1 MVMRTHR
8 ADRLT
13 TVVVGGG
20 GFIGSHLVRLL
31 VARGKRKVIVVGRS
45 SAPRFPLPPEVD
57 YIQGDAGDVALNS
70 RLFENCDEIVD
81 LAYATVPKT
90 SFEDPVHDVLAN
102 LPASVSLLRQASRYK
117 LRRVLLVSSGGT
129 VYGDAEYLPI
139 DESHPTNPVSPYGI
153 TKLTLEKY
161 AQMFHRLEGLP
172 VVIVRPGNPFGP
184 NQFGNLGQGFIGAAI
199 FATLARQPVSVF
211 GERGTVR
218 DYVFIDDVA
227 EGLLAALDQGV
238 MGETYNI
245 GTGIG
250 LDNRAVLDALDT
262 VVRPSG
268 YSVEIA
274 ACPRRPFDVAA
285 NVLSPARITY
295 VTGWRPHTNFIDGLG
310 QTWSWALRHR
320 PEEIESTQA
329 TSAEDARSRGSH

>member
-1 MVMRTHR
+1 MATPL
-8 ADRLT
+8 AGSLT
-13 TVVVGGG
+13 SVVVGGG
-20 GFIGSHLVRLL
+20 GFIGSHFVRLL
-31 VARGKRKVIVVGRS
+31 VARGNRKVIVVGRS
-45 SAPRFPLPPEVD
+45 PAPRFPLPSEVD
-57 YIQGDAGDVALNS
+57 YIQGDAGGVALNS
-70 RLFENCDEIVD
+70 RLLERCDEVVD

-102 LPASVSLLRQASRYK
+102 LPASVSLLRQASRCK

-172 VVIVRPGNPFGP
+172 VVVVRPGNPFGP
-184 NQFGNLGQGFIGAAI
+184 NQLGNLGQGFIGAAT
-199 FATLARQPVSVF
+199 FATLARRPVSVF

-218 DYVFIDDVA
+218 DYVFIDDLA
-227 EGLLAALDQGV
+227 EGLLAALEQGIV
-238 MGETYNI
+238 GETYNI

-250 LDNRAVLDALDT
+250 LDNRAVLDALDA

-268 YSVEIA
+268 YSVEIEVR
-274 ACPRRPFDVAA
+274 PRRPFDVAA
-285 NVLSPARITY
+285 NVLNPARMTY
-295 VTGWRPHTNFIDGLG
+295 VTGWRPQTSFIDGLG

-320 PEEIESTQA
+320 SDEIALTQA
-329 TSAEDARSRGSH
+329 TNVQRVRARGRH